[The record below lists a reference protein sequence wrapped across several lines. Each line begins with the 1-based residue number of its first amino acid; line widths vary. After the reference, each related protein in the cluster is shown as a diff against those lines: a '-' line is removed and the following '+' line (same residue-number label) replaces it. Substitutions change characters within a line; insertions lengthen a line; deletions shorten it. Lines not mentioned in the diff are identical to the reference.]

1 MFKLQDMD
9 TKSSDLTTEKED
21 LQTIL
26 TTSVPGL
33 VSDSKKFGVSDQAS
47 STNAPDG
54 SATGHRLLVTP
65 NVFNMAILLPPSLTF
80 LTRLK
85 EVVPSS
91 SDITMNILTSFL
103 DDFLINVFLPQLDET
118 VAEMCSQVFI
128 EIDAFQQD
136 PSWQTHANKPI
147 FKGAAKFYR
156 LLEAFCDMLDILPH
170 DQAFTQLIINQIVT
184 YYDKCYGWYKG
195 KFTPSPSRKSCLIK
209 LAMVARTSPH
219 PKSGK
224 RLKLAADLVEEVEF
238 KGIVNTIM
246 NAKSTD
252 VDACLES
259 VSFGSF

>member
-1 MFKLQDMD
+1 MD
-9 TKSSDLTTEKED
+9 TKSSDLTSEKED

-33 VSDSKKFGVSDQAS
+33 VSDSKKFGISDQTS

-54 SATGHRLLVTP
+54 SATGHRLLMTP

-118 VAEMCSQVFI
+118 VVEMCSQVFI

-136 PSWQTHANKPI
+136 LSWETHANKPI
-147 FKGAAKFYR
+147 FKVSTNLSKY
-156 LLEAFCDMLDILPH
+156 LL
-170 DQAFTQLIINQIVT
+170 N
-184 YYDKCYGWYKG
+184 
-195 KFTPSPSRKSCLIK
+195 
-209 LAMVARTSPH
+209 
-219 PKSGK
+219 
-224 RLKLAADLVEEVEF
+224 
-238 KGIVNTIM
+238 
-246 NAKSTD
+246 
-252 VDACLES
+252 
-259 VSFGSF
+259 